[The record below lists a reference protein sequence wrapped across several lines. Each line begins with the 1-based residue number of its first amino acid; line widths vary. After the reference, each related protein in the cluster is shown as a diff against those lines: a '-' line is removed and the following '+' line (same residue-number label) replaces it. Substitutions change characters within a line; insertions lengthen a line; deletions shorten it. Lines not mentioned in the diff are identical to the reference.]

1 MSISTHFSTRLFRIA
16 ICAVMALLLNG
27 CAALAVSLAGA
38 GAGAGISH
46 QVNGTATRT
55 FSEPLDRVDNAVLLT
70 SKRLKIEIDSVDAVD
85 SGQITKGKVGD
96 LTVVIELQTLS
107 PNLTR
112 VNVTARKN
120 LLVLDGATAQEIV
133 AQMEHSLTTLASSDN
148 TRGRTT
154 DSAQSKDTRYTPTD
168 SSSTKKSSS
177 TRGVKKQNTI

>member
-1 MSISTHFSTRLFRIA
+1 MSIATTSSKRLYRIA
-16 ICAVMALLLNG
+16 TCVAMALLLNG

-70 SKRLKIEIDSVDAVD
+70 SKRLKIDIDSVDAVD
-85 SGQITKGKVGD
+85 NGQITKGKVGD
-96 LTVVIELQTLS
+96 LTIIIELQTLS

-133 AQMEHSLTTLASSDN
+133 AQMEHSLTSLARSDN
-148 TRGRTT
+148 GRNKAG
-154 DSAQSKDTRYTPTD
+154 DAVQSKDTRYTPTD
-168 SSSTKKSSS
+168 SSSAKKSSAK
-177 TRGVKKQNTI
+177 GVKKQNTI